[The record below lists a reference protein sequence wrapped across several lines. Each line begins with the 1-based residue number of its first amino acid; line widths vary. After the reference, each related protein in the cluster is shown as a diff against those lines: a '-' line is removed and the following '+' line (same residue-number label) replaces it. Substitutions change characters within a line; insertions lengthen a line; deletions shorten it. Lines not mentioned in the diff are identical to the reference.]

1 MGLEGH
7 IELAPAEPRGRNAL
21 SLRLLASLN
30 HEIRTPL
37 SGILGMADLLL
48 ETELDQEQR
57 EYVLSARDCAESL
70 FALLNATMELS
81 ALDAGA
87 VQPDESVFVLSEALS
102 AAVDDARAKAQS
114 RGIVV
119 HAEGLEECGR
129 TVLGD
134 SYRIRQVLSCLLNHA
149 AHYSGAG
156 DIHLAAALDGTGER
170 LECRIQLDSAALS
183 MAASEAGA
191 AQALIDG
198 GQSADPNMRLH
209 SAGLV
214 FVLAGRLLE
223 CLRGRLRFLDGES
236 GKPRIEASF
245 PLTLVSI
252 HTSPES
258 RGPISTAAPRILL
271 VEDNRISQQ
280 VIRAMLGKGGWP
292 VDCAGDGLDALA
304 RLAAEQYTL
313 ILMDIQM
320 PGIDGYETTRR
331 LRQLPGYSAI
341 PVLALSA
348 DVSDEVRLQC
358 REAGMND
365 FLQKPVHIRQ
375 LLSAINEWSPGVEIG

>member
-1 MGLEGH
+1 LESQL
-7 IELAPAEPRGRNAL
+7 ESAAVAPRGRNAL

-87 VQPDESVFVLSEALS
+87 VQPDESVFVLSEALA

-119 HAEGLEECGR
+119 HAEGLEQCGR

-134 SYRIRQVLSCLLNHA
+134 SYRIRQVLSCLLSHA
-149 AHYSGAG
+149 VHYSGAG
-156 DIHLAAALDGTGER
+156 DINLTVALAGTEEL

-183 MAASEAGA
+183 MVASEAGA

-198 GQSADPNMRLH
+198 GQSGDPNLRLH

-223 CLRGRLRFLDGES
+223 CLNGKLRFLDGEQ
-236 GKPRIEASF
+236 GKPRVEACF
-245 PLTLVSI
+245 PLTPVAVPTAPEPRQAIVSV
-252 HTSPES
+252 
-258 RGPISTAAPRILL
+258 APRILL

-292 VDCAGDGLDALA
+292 VDCAGDGFDALA

-313 ILMDIQM
+313 VLMDIQM

-375 LLSAINEWSPGVEIG
+375 LLSAINEWSPGAELG